1 MTNRP
6 TDLSTK
12 IKVNSGMSR
21 VSTVS
26 MKFDICDAD
35 EKYTSKCNLAPTY
48 TSRHPGLGSFHVL
61 DIGNKREMRRSPYLL

>member
-26 MKFDICDAD
+26 VKFDICDAD
-35 EKYTSKCNLAPTY
+35 EKYT
-48 TSRHPGLGSFHVL
+48 
-61 DIGNKREMRRSPYLL
+61 